1 MTDAPLHTAS
11 PRRRPVRDTRRL
23 LVVAVVTLA
32 PLLIVAGRLVQ
43 LQIVEADAY
52 AELARRQYESKVIL
66 QSERGLLYDRNGHL
80 LASNSVG
87 VSFAVDP
94 RIVEHPEQVAATFSR
109 VFGGEPGE
117 WVRRVTTP
125 NTSFVWLRR
134 KVSGPPL
141 EQLKDLNDN
150 GLIRVREPLRH
161 FEFATV
167 GAQIIGGTNIDNQ
180 GLSGVEL
187 YYNQQLSGSAGYI
200 IMQRDARGRRRPDVD
215 LPQRPPEHGDA
226 LMLTIDINTQT
237 IVEEELR
244 RGVERT
250 GAANGTAIAIDP
262 RSGELLAV
270 ASWPTFDPNQIAQA
284 SADAI
289 RVRAITDTY
298 EPGSTMKAVTAAA
311 ALEEDVASV
320 DDVFDAEGGEWKVGA
335 HVIRDDHAASTL
347 TFGQGV
353 EMSSNI
359 VMAKVAS
366 RIPTPRFYKYVR
378 DFGFG
383 IVSGVDL
390 PGEVRGEVKKP
401 SDFGPDT
408 REFMAF
414 GYQLAVTP
422 LQLLVAYATI
432 ANDGVMM
439 RPHILKRRMDREG
452 NMVEE
457 VEAQE
462 IRRVVSPET
471 ARTVRDLLVGVVERG
486 TGREARIPG
495 LSIAGKTGTAQKLDG
510 GAYSR
515 SKYNSSFIGF
525 FPAEQPAVALLVL
538 LDSPTNGYYGG
549 QVAAPIFREIA
560 RRIVGVAAPSE
571 QAAAS
576 VHVADVSSTV
586 HPAGTP
592 ALRVPDVR
600 GIDPEGARRL
610 VEHYGLRPLLQGD
623 GGAVV
628 SQIPPP
634 GELANPRGVVTLV
647 TQTKPTVV
655 PDLRGLSLRRALA
668 LLTTVRLSPEIQ
680 GTGVVQQQHPSPGSP
695 LPPSREVR
703 LVLRDRKV
711 E

>member
-1 MTDAPLHTAS
+1 MIGDAPHTAL
-11 PRRRPVRDTRRL
+11 PRRRPVRDARRL
-23 LVVAVVTLA
+23 LVVGFLTLA
-32 PLLIVAGRLVQ
+32 SLVVVAGRLVQ
-43 LQIVEADAY
+43 LQVVDAGMY

-66 QSERGLLYDRNGHL
+66 QSERGLLYDRTGHL
-80 LASNSVG
+80 LASNSVS

-94 RIVEHPEQVAATFSR
+94 RLVEHPERMAATFSR

-117 WVRRVTTP
+117 WVRRMTTP
-125 NTSFVWLRR
+125 STSFIWLRR

-141 EQLKDLNDN
+141 DQLRALEDD
-150 GLIRVREPLRH
+150 GLIRRREPLRH

-167 GAQIIGGTNIDNQ
+167 ASQVIGGTNIDNQ

-187 YYNQQLSGSAGYI
+187 YYNRQLSGRPGYI
-200 IMQRDARGRRRPDVD
+200 IMQRDARGRIRPDVD
-215 LPQRPPEHGDA
+215 LPQDPPEHGDA
-226 LMLTIDINTQT
+226 LMLTLDVNMQT

-244 RGVERT
+244 RGVERS
-250 GAANGTAIAIDP
+250 GAASGTAVAIDP
-262 RSGELLAV
+262 RTGELLAV
-270 ASWPTFDPNQIAQA
+270 ASWPTFDPNRLAEA
-284 SADAI
+284 APDAVRI
-289 RVRAITDTY
+289 RAITDTY

-311 ALEEDVASV
+311 ALEEGVARV
-320 DDVFDAEGGEWKVGA
+320 DDLFDAEGGEWRIGT
-335 HVIRDDHAASTL
+335 HVVRDDHAAASL

-353 EMSSNI
+353 ELSSNI

-366 RIPTPRFYKYVR
+366 RIPMPRFYKYVR

-401 SDFGPDT
+401 SEFGPET

-439 RPHILKRRMDREG
+439 RPHVLKRRLDREG
-452 NMVEE
+452 NV
-457 VEAQE
+457 VEAIEPQE

-471 ARTVRDLLVGVVERG
+471 ARTVRNLLVGVVERG
-486 TGREARIPG
+486 TGKEARVPG
-495 LSIAGKTGTAQKLDG
+495 LAIAGKTGTAQKLDG
-510 GAYSR
+510 GEYSR

-525 FPAEQPAVALLVL
+525 FPADQPSVTLLVL

-571 QAAAS
+571 TTAAS
-576 VHVADVSSTV
+576 VHVSNNPSTM
-586 HPAGTP
+586 HPAGAS

-600 GIDPEGARRL
+600 GIDPEGARSL
-610 VEHYGLRPLLQGD
+610 VEHYGLRALLQGD
-623 GGAVV
+623 GRAVV
-628 SQIPPP
+628 SQRPLP
-634 GELANPRGVVTLV
+634 GTLAQPETVVTLV
-647 TQTKPTVV
+647 ARETAGTV

-668 LLTTVRLSPEIQ
+668 LLTAARLSPAIE
-680 GTGVVQQQHPSPGSP
+680 GEGVVQRQHPLPGNP
-695 LPPSREVR
+695 LPLSREVQ
-703 LVLRDRKV
+703 LQLGRD
-711 E
+711 